1 MIRQKWAC
9 TKGAAPLTHAQARY
23 TDTQVQLQSRGR
35 CGYGDLQA
43 TMAYTTEDV
52 MGLLDV
58 DGSYIDSSDDDLGFE
73 IDENDY
79 AHIHT
84 ETAHPQGKYINNFME
99 YIAWCST

>member
-1 MIRQKWAC
+1 
-9 TKGAAPLTHAQARY
+9 
-23 TDTQVQLQSRGR
+23 
-35 CGYGDLQA
+35 
-43 TMAYTTEDV
+43 MAYTTEDV

-84 ETAHPQGKYINNFME
+84 ETAHPQGK
-99 YIAWCST
+99 